1 MNSPYVDGVKNV
13 TASKYNYNECLS
25 QILDKHTPAKQI
37 EVTIKGRGVNLNMIG
52 TLLTLR
58 ARCSVILLF
67 CHPGLPRQLGPL
79 LRR

>member
-1 MNSPYVDGVKNV
+1 MVINLEIYIGQFKNDLMNSPYVDGVKNV

-52 TLLTLR
+52 MLLTLR
-58 ARCSVILLF
+58 A
-67 CHPGLPRQLGPL
+67 
-79 LRR
+79 